1 MLSFHN
7 LDVYKKIYALNGNV
21 YSFLKHN
28 NQLPSFM
35 KNQLSRATISI
46 MLNIAEGCGRPTSKD
61 RRNFYVIARSS
72 AFECASIIE
81 FLHSQE
87 EVSLHN
93 KEEWLA
99 GDEEISKMLYAMIR
113 KLE

>member
-7 LDVYKKIYALNGNV
+7 LEVYKKIYVLNGRV
-21 YSFLKHN
+21 YSFLKQN
-28 NQLPSFM
+28 NELPPFM

-87 EVSLHN
+87 EISLRN

-99 GDEEISKMLYAMIR
+99 AYEEISKMLFSMIK

>member
-1 MLSFHN
+1 ME
-7 LDVYKKIYALNGNV
+7 
-21 YSFLKHN
+21 
-28 NQLPSFM
+28 NQL
-35 KNQLSRATISI
+35 LRANISI

-61 RRNFYVIARSS
+61 LRNFYVIARSS

-93 KEEWLA
+93 KEECLA
-99 GDEEISKMLYAMIR
+99 GYEEISKMLYIMIR